1 MQQGTG
7 EPAPSPFS
15 RKSRYILVVEGNTND
30 LFTTAM
36 LLQRFAY
43 PVCTA
48 RNARQALDMVSVAMP
63 ALVVADY
70 DLPGMSS
77 TELLRVLGSNPHTAG
92 IPVIILLHPG
102 DSEQV
107 EISGC
112 TVLKKPVLLEDIYPA
127 VQAAMEPKP
136 RANIRVQTTF
146 PVTVNNVPLDSSRG
160 ECATDLSAHGL
171 YIRTLKY
178 YRPQEQVNLQLTVGG
193 RTIRADG
200 TIIYTR
206 RKDTGPFAELGM
218 AVKFTRIMAEDRE
231 FIKQFVRDEV
241 TRGIVADDLQES

>member
-1 MQQGTG
+1 MPEGTSD
-7 EPAPSPFS
+7 PAPSPFS

-36 LLQRFAY
+36 LLQRFSY

-77 TELLRVLGSNPHTAG
+77 AELLRVLGSTPHTAN
-92 IPVIILLHPG
+92 IPVVILLHPG
-102 DSEQV
+102 ESDQV

-112 TVLKKPVLLEDIYPA
+112 TILKKPVLPEDIYPA

-136 RANIRVQTTF
+136 RAMIRVQTTF
-146 PVTVNNVPLDSSRG
+146 PVTVNNVPLDSARG

-178 YRPQEQVNLQLTVGG
+178 HPPQEQVALQLTIGG
-193 RTIRADG
+193 RTIKADG
-200 TIIYTR
+200 TVIYTR
-206 RKDTGPFAELGM
+206 RQDSGPFAELGM

-231 FIKQFVRDEV
+231 FIQQFVRDEV
-241 TRGIVADDLQES
+241 TRGIVTDLS